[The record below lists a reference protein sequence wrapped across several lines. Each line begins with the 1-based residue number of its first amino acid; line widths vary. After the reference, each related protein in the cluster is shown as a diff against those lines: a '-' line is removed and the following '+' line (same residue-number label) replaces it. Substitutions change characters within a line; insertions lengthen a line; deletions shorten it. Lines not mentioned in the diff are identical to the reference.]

1 MARASQ
7 NGQKGL
13 ICIVVS
19 QLIIAN
25 GSRFVKKKDNN
36 NNNNNNN
43 N

>member
-13 ICIVVS
+13 ICIVAS

-36 NNNNNNN
+36 NNNNN
-43 N
+43 